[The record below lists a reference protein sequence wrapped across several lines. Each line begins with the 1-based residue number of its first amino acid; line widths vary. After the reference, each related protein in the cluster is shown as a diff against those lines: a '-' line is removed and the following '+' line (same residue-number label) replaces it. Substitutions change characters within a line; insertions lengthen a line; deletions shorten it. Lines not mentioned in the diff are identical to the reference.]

1 MSPVNAKYYQK
12 EPIND
17 DLRNFAKSSTYLN
30 KKISV
35 DDSTPRQEQIFKK
48 EKVVFKDLASGAKID
63 DDVDSV
69 QHMDLSV
76 IDDNLDFNNQSRLLN
91 QIKMDKEKAILQ
103 IDEFDFKNKNLK
115 PKQILLRPNRSRIA
129 IKLGQ
134 QQQSTTMLSQASFTV
149 SRSNTIRA
157 QQHKQ
162 QSQSTVPPFKA
173 KQKQIPEVLNQTDY
187 HIRQSKKSMGSN
199 SVLHNKTMGTN
210 YSAQSITNDT
220 NQRATSLVTAA
231 FTIMD
236 NRKKRVDA
244 VKRGYKDNEIFDHTM
259 TDILKVLNHKLG
271 KRNPGSDIYSMA
283 PLEERV
289 NF

>member
-1 MSPVNAKYYQK
+1 M
-12 EPIND
+12 
-17 DLRNFAKSSTYLN
+17 RNFAKSSTYLN

-103 IDEFDFKNKNLK
+103 IDEFDFKNKNLR

-134 QQQSTTMLSQASFTV
+134 
-149 SRSNTIRA
+149 
-157 QQHKQ
+157 
-162 QSQSTVPPFKA
+162 
-173 KQKQIPEVLNQTDY
+173 
-187 HIRQSKKSMGSN
+187 
-199 SVLHNKTMGTN
+199 
-210 YSAQSITNDT
+210 
-220 NQRATSLVTAA
+220 
-231 FTIMD
+231 
-236 NRKKRVDA
+236 
-244 VKRGYKDNEIFDHTM
+244 
-259 TDILKVLNHKLG
+259 
-271 KRNPGSDIYSMA
+271 
-283 PLEERV
+283 
-289 NF
+289 